1 MWADATT
8 RATLMRGSDGMQEGL
23 FTLAKLDDFVPPD
36 HPLRAIRVLV
46 NEALGGLNE
55 LFNSIYA
62 DSGRASI
69 APEKLLRAMLIQVF
83 FSVRSERQLMEQV
96 RYNLLFRWFIGLAID
111 DEVWDHS
118 VFSKNRDRLLEH
130 AVVERFF
137 TEVMRLADQRKLLSK
152 EHFSVD
158 GTLIQ
163 AWASHK
169 SFLPKDGGDPG
180 TGGSGGRNAEADW
193 KGKPRSN
200 DTHAS
205 TTDPDARLFRKG
217 NAQGAI
223 LAYQGHVLMENR
235 SGLVVGAVVTH
246 ADGFGERAA
255 ALSMLEMVP
264 GSRRKTLA
272 ADKGYDTRDFI
283 AGCRERR
290 TTPHVAS
297 HTTRWGG
304 SAIDGRTTRHAS
316 YAASQIVRKRIEEH
330 FGWGK
335 TIGRIRQTVYRGLKR
350 VDQHFKLTMTASN
363 IVRMARILVGLPHGA
378 AP

>member
-1 MWADATT
+1 
-8 RATLMRGSDGMQEGL
+8 MQEAL
-23 FTLAKLDDFVPPD
+23 FTVAKLDDFVPAD
-36 HPLRAIRVLV
+36 HPLRAIRTLV
-46 NEALGGLNE
+46 NEALARLNS
-55 LFNSIYA
+55 LFNTVYA
-62 DSGRASI
+62 GSGRASV
-69 APEKLLRAMLIQVF
+69 APEKLLRAMLIQVL
-83 FSVRSERQLMEQV
+83 FSVRSERQLMEQI
-96 RYNLLFRWFIGLAID
+96 RYNLLYRWFIGLAID
-111 DEVWDHS
+111 DAVWDHS

-137 TEVMRLADQRKLLSK
+137 TEVMQLADRRQLLSK

-169 SFLPKDGGDPG
+169 SFVPKDDQGPGGG
-180 TGGSGGRNAEADW
+180 ARSGGRNRQADW

-217 NAQGAI
+217 KSHAAI
-223 LAYQGHVLMENR
+223 LGYQGHVLMENR

-255 ALSMLEMVP
+255 ALAMLQTLP
-264 GSRRKTLA
+264 GKGPKTVG
-272 ADKGYDTRDFI
+272 ADKGYDMRDFI
-283 AGCRERR
+283 AGCRKRGV
-290 TTPHVAS
+290 TPHVAS
-297 HTTRWGG
+297 NVAHQGG

-316 YAASQIVRKRIEEH
+316 YRASQVVRKRIEEH

-335 TIGRIRQTVYRGLKR
+335 TIGRIRQTVYRGLQR

-363 IVRMARILVGLPHGA
+363 IVRMARILGA
-378 AP
+378 VPQGATR

>member
-1 MWADATT
+1 
-8 RATLMRGSDGMQEGL
+8 MRGSDGIQEGL
-23 FTLAKLDDFVPPD
+23 FTLAKLDDFVPAD

-46 NEALGGLNE
+46 NEALGRLNE

-62 DSGRASI
+62 DRGRASI

-83 FSVRSERQLMEQV
+83 FSVRSERQLMEQI

-169 SFLPKDGGDPG
+169 SFVPQDGGDPG
-180 TGGSGGRNAEADW
+180 TGSGGAGGRNTEKDW

-217 NAQGAI
+217 KSQAAI
-223 LAYQGHVLMENR
+223 LGYQGHVLMENR
-235 SGLVVGAVVTH
+235 SGLVVSAVVTH
-246 ADGFGERAA
+246 ADGFGERTA
-255 ALSMLEMVP
+255 ALAMLDTLP
-264 GSRRKTLA
+264 GKGPRTLG
-272 ADKGYDTRDFI
+272 ADKAYDMRDFI
-283 AGCRERR
+283 AGCRKRGV
-290 TTPHVAS
+290 TPHVAS
-297 HTTRWGG
+297 NVTHQGG
-304 SAIDGRTTRHAS
+304 SAIDGRTTRHAG
-316 YAASQIVRKRIEEH
+316 YRVSQVVRKRIEEH

-335 TIGRIRQTVYRGLKR
+335 TVGRIRQTVYRGIKR

-363 IVRMARILVGLPHGA
+363 IVRMARILVSIPQA
-378 AP
+378 VTQ

>member
-1 MWADATT
+1 MH
-8 RATLMRGSDGMQEGL
+8 MRGSDGMQEGL
-23 FTLAKLDDFVPPD
+23 FTLAKLDDFVPAE

-46 NEALGGLNE
+46 NEALVGLNE

-83 FSVRSERQLMEQV
+83 FSVRSERQLMEQI

-169 SFLPKDGGDPG
+169 SFVPKDGGGPGAGGG
-180 TGGSGGRNAEADW
+180 TGGGRNQEADW

-205 TTDPDARLFRKG
+205 MTDPDARLFRKG
-217 NAQGAI
+217 TNQAAI

-235 SGLVVGAVVTH
+235 SGLVVSAVVTH
-246 ADGFGERAA
+246 ADGYGEREA
-255 ALSMLEMVP
+255 ALAMLDTLP
-264 GSRRKTLA
+264 GARRKTLG

-283 AGCRERR
+283 AGCRARR

-304 SAIDGRTTRHAS
+304 SAVDGRTTRHAS
-316 YAASQIVRKRIEEH
+316 YATSQIVRKRIEEH

-335 TIGRIRQTVYRGLKR
+335 TIGRIRQTVYRGIKR
-350 VDQHFKLTMTASN
+350 VDQQFKLTMTASN
-363 IVRMARILVGLPHGA
+363 IVRMARLLVSVPQGA
-378 AP
+378 AQ